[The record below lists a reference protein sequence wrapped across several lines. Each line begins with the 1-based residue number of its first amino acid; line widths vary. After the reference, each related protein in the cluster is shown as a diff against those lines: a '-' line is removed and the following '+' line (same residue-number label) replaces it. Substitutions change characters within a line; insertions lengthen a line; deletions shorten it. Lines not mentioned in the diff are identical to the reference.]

1 MNITQVELSRRVGC
15 TPRHI
20 NQVFRK
26 HRFPS
31 VKLAKKI
38 ERETGIPWTSWFDN
52 AANNV
57 REKQPQCEDA

>member
-38 ERETGIPWTSWFDN
+38 ERKTGIPWTSWF
-52 AANNV
+52 
-57 REKQPQCEDA
+57 EKADKSAGETRKDF